1 MSYLKLNHHTID
13 CNNLFKYIEKSQEEN
28 KQFWLHSG
36 LSEEQINNLIN
47 MESDEKSYSSP
58 LGYYASRKY
67 LLIYGKICIDDIKK
81 DIEEYKMRG

>member
-1 MSYLKLNHHTID
+1 MSYLKLNHHTLNCSNI
-13 CNNLFKYIEKSQEEN
+13 FKYIEKSQEEN
-28 KQFWLHSG
+28 KQFWLQSG
-36 LSEEQINNLIN
+36 LSELDIKNLIN

-67 LLIYGKICIDDIKK
+67 LLLSGEICIDDFMK